1 MIWPRTLVARNAL
14 LIGGLV
20 LAGQIV
26 SLAGFFLLVQLPRA
40 AQLAEITARYAA
52 VLEASLASA
61 TPEARDE
68 ILRLPDFPVARFE
81 EGGPFDALPRPFLR
95 ARLLARFEDALAAQL
110 EGRRTRFVREGGAR
124 LWIELRVPDERLWF
138 SAPVGPIFAE
148 HLTNWVVISGIG
160 GLLGLAGGLTLQRRI
175 NRPLDALGEAARQVG
190 SGAAV
195 RPLAEDGPL
204 ELAELSRAFNR
215 MVRDL
220 EAVDRERALLLAGIS
235 HDVRTPLTRIRLA
248 TELLRE
254 QAEPDLVARIE
265 QNLDRVDR
273 IMGQFLAFARDES
286 AEKQVYVAVGPLL
299 EDCAAAASDSVR
311 RIVVEAESVPDI
323 LARPLALGRAV
334 DNLLRNALAHG
345 EGQVRLRARFD
356 GGSVAI
362 EAHDDGPGIPDADI
376 DRLRQPFQRGA
387 DSTVRSTGLGLAI
400 AERIARLHG
409 GELRFARPA
418 GGGFSAII
426 ALPLRQPAAVHATS
440 A

>member
-1 MIWPRTLVARNAL
+1 
-14 LIGGLV
+14 
-20 LAGQIV
+20 
-26 SLAGFFLLVQLPRA
+26 
-40 AQLAEITARYAA
+40 
-52 VLEASLASA
+52 
-61 TPEARDE
+61 
-68 ILRLPDFPVARFE
+68 
-81 EGGPFDALPRPFLR
+81 
-95 ARLLARFEDALAAQL
+95 
-110 EGRRTRFVREGGAR
+110 
-124 LWIELRVPDERLWF
+124 
-138 SAPVGPIFAE
+138 VGPIFAE